1 MVRSEEFEE
10 TLVDLDEGG
19 GRVEGT
25 IVKVCEVEVI
35 EELVLSVGAMVV
47 VCYIVEACYEKS

>member
-1 MVRSEEFEE
+1 VRSEGFEE
-10 TLVDLDEGG
+10 TLVDLVDGR

-35 EELVLSVGAMVV
+35 EELVLSVAAMVA
-47 VCYIVEACYEKS
+47 VCLTVEAC